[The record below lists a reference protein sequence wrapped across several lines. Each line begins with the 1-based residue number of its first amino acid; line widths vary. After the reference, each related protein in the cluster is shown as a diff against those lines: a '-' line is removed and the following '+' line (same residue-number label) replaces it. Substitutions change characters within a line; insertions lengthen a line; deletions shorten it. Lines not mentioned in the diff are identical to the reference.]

1 MANNN
6 NQQLSF
12 IGEQVKI
19 NANWHNNINED
30 FLRKNARRIF
40 NDISQNKMLE
50 QEYYYLTNPAVLNIL
65 YKEANDKYLENSV
78 LYRACSFYSQSIQKP
93 LDSNIPPTVDK
104 VVISKLI
111 GQYATNTFTYGNM
124 VTALAAIMNGVMP
137 QQAFANLRGSNAKF

>member
-6 NQQLSF
+6 NQLSF

-40 NDISQNKMLE
+40 NDIAQNKMLE

-78 LYRACSFYSQSIQKP
+78 LYRACSFYNQSIQKP
-93 LDSNIPPTVDK
+93 LDPNIPPTVDR

-111 GQYATNTFTYGNM
+111 GQYTTNTFTYGNM
-124 VTALAAIMNGVMP
+124 VSSLAAIMNGVSP

>member
-6 NQQLSF
+6 NQLSF

-40 NDISQNKMLE
+40 NDIAQNKMLE
-50 QEYYYLTNPAVLNIL
+50 QEYYYLTNPTVLNIL

-78 LYRACSFYSQSIQKP
+78 LYRACSFYNQSIQKP
-93 LDSNIPPTVDK
+93 LDPNIPPTIDR

-111 GQYATNTFTYGNM
+111 GQYTTNTFTYGNM
-124 VTALAAIMNGVMP
+124 VSSLAAIMNGTLP